1 MSDPIDTSLD
11 NCGCCEGEPA
21 LPVLYN
27 RPGLPALSYRA
38 GTYAVFFRRMLAQI
52 GSYTLPDGNFKG
64 TRPLLALTTRDLD
77 DPSIA
82 LLDASAVVADVLTFY
97 QERIA
102 NEVLLRT
109 ATERR
114 SILELARAIGYE
126 LNPGVAASAY
136 LAFTLE
142 DAPGAPGEAVIPAGT
157 RVQSIPPQGKLPQTF
172 ETSADIPTYASWN
185 SLKPRLTFPQTI
197 TINTQDIY
205 LQGTAANLKN
215 GDRLLIDS
223 GGDQHLARIL
233 KVELLSD
240 QKLTHLT
247 LDGSTDAAYSAQSLP
262 QGQVDITTQ
271 IPLDRDAID
280 TFIRSL
286 QWTDRELKAFLTF
299 NKWDQQELLGFLAD
313 DRQRNPASSG
323 NVFALRATSGFFG
336 NNAPLRASLPKDSG
350 GKVLYPGGDWD
361 GGWQIW
367 YDQQTVAY
375 YADVDADLY
384 LERSLPGILPGSW
397 ICLEI
402 TDGSKVVPFRVNSV
416 EEKSLAGFALSGKA
430 TGLTLNRP
438 DGTPITDLDRSASF
452 LVRNSTAYLQ
462 SEQLDLTE
470 LPMDEALDSDPTKL
484 GLDGLVLG
492 LTIGQA
498 VILTG
503 ERTDPAG
510 VVASEVLIIEDIN
523 HIGGFTELTFKNGR
537 QHDYRRSTVGLNANV
552 ASATHGESLTEI
564 LGNGN
569 AAQPNQEFTLKKPPL
584 TYTAAP
590 TPSGSVSTLQ
600 LRVNNLLWDE
610 KPSLYALGRNDQS
623 YIVRI
628 DDADNATVTFGDGEH
643 GTRLP
648 SGVNNVVAVY
658 RSGIG
663 LDGEVAAGSL
673 SLLQTKPLGVRSVT
687 NPLPA
692 SGAADPENMA
702 DARTNA
708 PLTVRTLDRIV
719 SQDDYED
726 FARAFAGIGKAQA
739 LDLWSGEQHLV
750 HLTIAGADG
759 NPISDPKFTQYFFSA
774 LDNARDPA
782 QRIKVDTFN
791 LLLFNLTA
799 NVAVDRRFIAKEV
812 FAAVESALIEAFSFA
827 QRSFGQTLS
836 AAEVIAAMQKVAGVI
851 FVDLTALYLAGSSQ
865 SLNQRLPVSVAHF
878 ANGSIQLSQ
887 LLLINSLG
895 IGLQEVKP

>member
-102 NEVLLRT
+102 NEGFLRT

-142 DAPGAPGEAVIPAGT
+142 DAPGAPGEEVIPAGT

>member
-1 MSDPIDTSLD
+1 M
-11 NCGCCEGEPA
+11 
-21 LPVLYN
+21 LYN

-38 GTYAVFFRRMLAQI
+38 GTYAVFFRRMLAKI
-52 GSYTLPDGNFKG
+52 GRYVLPDGNLQG

-97 QERIA
+97 EERIA
-102 NEVLLRT
+102 NEGFLRT
-109 ATERR
+109 AIERR

-126 LNPGVAASAY
+126 LNPGVAASVY

-142 DAPGAPGEAVIPAGT
+142 DAPGAPGKALIPAGT

-172 ETSADIPTYASWN
+172 ETSTDIQTFAGWN
-185 SLKPRLTFPQTI
+185 SLKPRLSFPQALAT
-197 TINTQDIY
+197 TSQEIY
-205 LQGTAANLKN
+205 LQGTASNLKN

-223 GGDQHLARIL
+223 GGDQQLARVL

-240 QKLTHLT
+240 QKLTRLT
-247 LDGSTDAAYSAQSLP
+247 LDGSTAAAYSALSLP
-262 QGQVDITTQ
+262 QGQVDITAQ
-271 IPLDRDAID
+271 VPLDQEAID
-280 TFIRSL
+280 TQIRPL

-299 NKWDQQELLGFLAD
+299 NQWDQNELLSFLAD
-313 DRQRNPASSG
+313 DRRKNPASTG
-323 NVFALRATSGFFG
+323 QVFALRATAGFFG
-336 NNAPLRASLPKDSG
+336 NNAPLRASLPQDLKG
-350 GKVLYPGGDWD
+350 NVLYPGGDWD

-367 YDQQTVAY
+367 YDQQTNAY

-384 LERSLPGILPGSW
+384 LERSIPGLLPGSW
-397 ICLEI
+397 ICIEV
-402 TDGSKVVPFRVNSV
+402 TDGSKVVPFKVNSV

-438 DGTPITDLDRSASF
+438 DGTPITDLDRSATF

-470 LPMDEALDSDPTKL
+470 LPMAEALDSDPTKL

-492 LTIGQA
+492 LTTGQA

-510 VVASEVLIIEDIN
+510 VMDSEVLMIKDIN
-523 HIGGFTELTFKNGR
+523 HIGGFTELTFENGR
-537 QHDYRRSTVGLNANV
+537 KHDYKRSTVSINANV
-552 ASATHGESLTEI
+552 AFATHGESLTEI
-564 LGNGN
+564 LGSGD
-569 AAQPNQEFTLKKPPL
+569 AAQANQEFTLKKPPL
-584 TYTAAP
+584 TYTASP
-590 TPSGSVSTLQ
+590 TPSGSASTLQ

-610 KPSLYALGRNDQS
+610 KPSLYGLERNDQD
-623 YIVRI
+623 YIIRMD
-628 DDADNATVTFGDGEH
+628 DDAKATVTFGDGEH

-673 SLLQTKPLGVRSVT
+673 TLLQTKPLGVRSVI
-687 NPLPA
+687 NPLAA
-692 SGAADPENMA
+692 SGAADPENTA
-702 DARTNA
+702 NARTNA

-759 NPISDPKFTQYFFSA
+759 KPIGDPKFIQNFISA

-782 QRIKVDTFN
+782 QHIKVDTFN

-799 NVAVDRRFIAKEV
+799 DVAVDRRFLAKDV
-812 FAAVESALIEAFSFA
+812 FPAVESALTEAFSFS
-827 QRSFGQTLS
+827 QRSFGQTLT
-836 AAEVIAAMQKVAGVI
+836 AAEVIAAIQKVAGVVY
-851 FVDLTALYLAGSSQ
+851 VDLTALSLAGGSQ
-865 SLNQRLPVSVAHF
+865 SLNQRLPVSVAHVT
-878 ANGSIQLSQ
+878 NGSIQLSQ

-895 IGLQEVKP
+895 IGLQEIKP